1 LPETYNVEIT
11 PSAESDVAEIWDY
24 IAQDN
29 PGNAESFIRKLTEPY
44 ETLEYFP
51 ERCPLIAENRIL
63 GTSYRHLI
71 YGQYRTIFRISGQ
84 TVIILRIIH
93 SARLLDSR
101 LFEVVSL

>member
-1 LPETYNVEIT
+1 VPAPYRVDIT

-24 IAQDN
+24 IAQDS
-29 PGNAESFIRKLTEPY
+29 PGNAESFMWKLTEQF
-44 ETLEYFP
+44 ETLEQFP

-71 YGQYRTIFRISGQ
+71 YGHYRTIFRISGQ

-93 SARLLDSR
+93 AARLLDSG
-101 LFEVVSL
+101 LFEAR

>member
-1 LPETYNVEIT
+1 MPATFRVDIT
-11 PSAESDVAEIWDY
+11 PSAEFDVAEIWDY

-29 PGNAESFIRKLTEPY
+29 SGNAESFIRKLTEQI
-44 ETLEYFP
+44 ETLETFP

-63 GTSYRHLI
+63 GTSFRHHI

-93 SARLLDSR
+93 GARLLDSGM
-101 LFEVVSL
+101 FEAG

>member
-1 LPETYNVEIT
+1 MPAPYRVEIT
-11 PSAESDVAEIWDY
+11 ALAELDVAEIWDY

-29 PGNAESFIRKLTEPY
+29 PGNAESFIQKLTEQI
-44 ETLEYFP
+44 ETLEMFP

-71 YGQYRTIFRISGQ
+71 YGHYRTIFRISGQ

-93 SARLLDSR
+93 GARLLDSG
-101 LFEVVSL
+101 LFEAG

>member
-1 LPETYNVEIT
+1 MPAPYRVEIT

-29 PGNAESFIRKLTEPY
+29 PGNAESFILTLTEQF
-44 ETLEYFP
+44 ETLEFFP

-71 YGQYRTIFRISGQ
+71 YGHYRTIFRISGQ
-84 TVIILRIIH
+84 AVIILRIIYG
-93 SARLLDSR
+93 ARLLDSG
-101 LFEVVSL
+101 LFNH